1 MQCDRFCSRNWPW
14 VKDVNGGKLSTG
26 TTLTAIPDENPIYL
40 SVCLREKPTLV
51 MIPKL
56 LLAK

>member
-26 TTLTAIPDENPIYL
+26 TTLTAILDEKTNIFDCL
-40 SVCLREKPTLV
+40 SQRKTNTGHDT
-51 MIPKL
+51 
-56 LLAK
+56 